1 MNTRQIIEY
10 AEDNGYNSVKFRL
23 IKNGRTLAAGEFLDA
38 YYEFVK
44 IPLIGDGFVRIGDLE
59 QQLGYDIEFDVI
71 SDKEYE
77 ALNFVLSMLKGA
89 NNEQREAD

>member
-23 IKNGRTLAAGEFLDA
+23 HKNGRTLAVGEFLDA

-44 IPLIGDGFVRIGDLE
+44 IPLIGDGFVQIRDLE

-77 ALNFVLSMLKGA
+77 SLNFVLSMLKGA
-89 NNEQREAD
+89 NNDAL